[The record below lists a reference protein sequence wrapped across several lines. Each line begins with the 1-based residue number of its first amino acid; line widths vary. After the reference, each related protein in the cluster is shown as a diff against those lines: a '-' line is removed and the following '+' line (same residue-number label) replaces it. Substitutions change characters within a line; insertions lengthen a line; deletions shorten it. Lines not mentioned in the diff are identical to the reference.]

1 VKLEVLMSLRP
12 RLYHFREVA
21 FPLGSSET
29 LPEHLGSC
37 ANPRRKLEGASIAFD
52 IYTVGRLLIFPPC
65 YALQMD
71 FWGPSFR
78 IDERCEKFVLIR

>member
-29 LPEHLGSC
+29 LCEYVSSCENPC
-37 ANPRRKLEGASIAFD
+37 ANPSRKLEGGSIAFD
-52 IYTVGRLLIFPPC
+52 IILLGGC
-65 YALQMD
+65 
-71 FWGPSFR
+71 
-78 IDERCEKFVLIR
+78 